1 MKRVRSH
8 VTAQVSAIHQ
18 QVQGALNNKNNN
30 SSSHSSQGANTQGN
44 SGIFFLLYSLFLIN
58 ICKRNSLLLCFFAT

>member
-18 QVQGALNNKNNN
+18 QVQGALNKNNN
-30 SSSHSSQGANTQGN
+30 SSSNSSQGANAQGN
-44 SGIFFLLYSLFLIN
+44 SGMNMFLLLYSLFFN
-58 ICKRNSLLLCFFAT
+58 

>member
-18 QVQGALNNKNNN
+18 QVQGALNKNNN
-30 SSSHSSQGANTQGN
+30 SSSNSSQGANAQGN
-44 SGIFFLLYSLFLIN
+44 SGMNMFLLLYSLYFN
-58 ICKRNSLLLCFFAT
+58 